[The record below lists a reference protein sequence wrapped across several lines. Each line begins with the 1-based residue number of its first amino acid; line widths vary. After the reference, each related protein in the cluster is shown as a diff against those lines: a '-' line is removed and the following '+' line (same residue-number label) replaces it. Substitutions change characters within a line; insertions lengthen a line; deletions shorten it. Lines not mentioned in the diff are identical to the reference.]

1 MFAFIALQYRMGRLT
16 AQQVWAFVPKWL
28 TQEQAE
34 ELTGA

>member
-1 MFAFIALQYRMGRLT
+1 MLAFIELQYRMGRLT
-16 AQQVWAFVPKWL
+16 AQQVWAFAPKWL